1 VRAIAEDAER
11 ISSGGE
17 RSAEQAAMSLETL
30 VGTLSQNKDVDPAS
44 ARAALDRLFQQLE
57 NPSGY
62 DPRRFQALLQRI
74 TDLLR

>member
-1 VRAIAEDAER
+1 VRAIAEDAEGLAA
-11 ISSGGE
+11 GGE
-17 RSAEQAAMSLETL
+17 RAAEQAAMSLETL
-30 VGTLSQNKDVDPAS
+30 VGTLSLNKDVDPAA

-62 DPRRFQALLQRI
+62 DPRKFGPLLRRM